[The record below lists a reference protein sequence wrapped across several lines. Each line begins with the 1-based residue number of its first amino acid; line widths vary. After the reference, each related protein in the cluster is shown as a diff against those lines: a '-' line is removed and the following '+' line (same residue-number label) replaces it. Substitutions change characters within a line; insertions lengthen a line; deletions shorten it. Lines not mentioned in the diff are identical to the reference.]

1 MMDPDRDE
9 RDKRCAALAGVPQ
22 QVSADLCFSMWI
34 PARDL
39 TSLEHLRDFKAIPR
53 AGISFV
59 CTDREVCTKLGGEA
73 VTICGCKFTVQAYS
87 KYSHWY
93 YVDLQRLPDDV
104 SDGTIYDW
112 FAGQGT
118 PPVFIT
124 PAHIVGGL
132 RSRSRR
138 VYFAQKTAPASVMI
152 DKRTP
157 LRQIQFLGQG
167 YSVVHHRR
175 REYNRVIPP
184 FIKELRAKHRKPAE
198 PQPDPPSPDA
208 DDTASTPPAFDDQ
221 SDTSENAAMA
231 DASDSDFEPHSGDE
245 SESDS
250 SQSGSMDGIEVAIE
264 VRRKAI
270 WPSGNP
276 PPKFPVAPTKSSDF
290 APDRVLR
297 AKRLIF
303 GEAANPAK
311 EWRSLPPSQKDYP
324 VVSTVNS
331 YEWLATGEGGSIP
344 PDQDIILWDRSQTP
358 ASSVGSYVAKDL
370 TAETAHNS
378 VVYQGSVEELSL
390 KNLCLVIKEVLGS
403 FESNPDPDTAISSV
417 QAQPSLHRAFGHAVL
432 RELATRPFEPEGD
445 TTVYGRLSSQ
455 LPDLV
460 TTDLQ
465 EALGLF
471 YPDEAQF
478 WLKVKLAEFDL
489 ALQIIA
495 PSIYLDPFKMGAFL
509 GKAASALPHPLWLLW
524 DDSTLA
530 SIIMSPLLDRILT
543 GPLPADLRETIEY
556 LRNQATSV
564 PPSSVPTHL

>member
-1 MMDPDRDE
+1 MTS
-9 RDKRCAALAGVPQ
+9 LGSTPQ
-22 QVSADLCFSMWI
+22 SPLWSK
-34 PARDL
+34 
-39 TSLEHLRDFKAIPR
+39 SLEHLRDFKAVPR

-73 VTICGCKFTVQAYS
+73 VTICGRKFTVQAYS

-112 FAGQGT
+112 FAQQGT
-118 PPVFIT
+118 PPVFT
-124 PAHIVGGL
+124 APVHIVGGL

-138 VYFAQKTAPASVMI
+138 VYFNQKSAPASVMI

-175 REYNRVIPP
+175 REFNRVIPS
-184 FIKELRAKHRKPAE
+184 FIKELRDKHKKTAE

-208 DDTASTPPAFDDQ
+208 EDTASTPPAYDDQ

-250 SQSGSMDGIEVAIE
+250 SHDGSMDGIEVAIE

-270 WPSGNP
+270 WPSGKP
-276 PPKFPVAPTKSSDF
+276 PQFPVAPTKSSDF
-290 APDRVLR
+290 TPARVMR

-303 GEAANPAK
+303 GEVADPAK
-311 EWRSLPPSQKDYP
+311 EWSSLPPSQKEYP

-331 YEWLATGEGGSIP
+331 YEWLATGEG
-344 PDQDIILWDRSQTP
+344 
-358 ASSVGSYVAKDL
+358 
-370 TAETAHNS
+370 
-378 VVYQGSVEELSL
+378 
-390 KNLCLVIKEVLGS
+390 
-403 FESNPDPDTAISSV
+403 
-417 QAQPSLHRAFGHAVL
+417 AQPSLHRVLLDTKAPGNFLALRAKAFGHAVL
-432 RELATRPFEPEGD
+432 RELSTRPFEPEGE
-445 TTVYGRLSSQ
+445 TSVYGRLSNY
-455 LPDLV
+455 LPDLAS
-460 TTDLQ
+460 TDLQ
-465 EALGLF
+465 AALGLF
-471 YPDEAQF
+471 YPDQAQF
-478 WLKVKLAEFDL
+478 WLKMKLAEFDL

-509 GKAASALPHPLWLLW
+509 GKAASALPHPLWLL
-524 DDSTLA
+524 
-530 SIIMSPLLDRILT
+530 
-543 GPLPADLRETIEY
+543 
-556 LRNQATSV
+556 
-564 PPSSVPTHL
+564 

>member
-1 MMDPDRDE
+1 
-9 RDKRCAALAGVPQ
+9 
-22 QVSADLCFSMWI
+22 MWI

-39 TSLEHLRDFKAIPR
+39 TVSFSDTEIMTSLGSTPQSPLWSKSLEHLRDFKAVPR

-73 VTICGCKFTVQAYS
+73 VTICGRKFTVQAYS

-112 FAGQGT
+112 FAQQGT
-118 PPVFIT
+118 PPVFT
-124 PAHIVGGL
+124 APVHIVGGL

-138 VYFAQKTAPASVMI
+138 VYFNQKSAPASVMI

-175 REYNRVIPP
+175 REFNRVIPS
-184 FIKELRAKHRKPAE
+184 FIKELRDKHKKTAE

-208 DDTASTPPAFDDQ
+208 EDTASTPPAYDDQ

-250 SQSGSMDGIEVAIE
+250 SHDGSMDGIEVAIE

-270 WPSGNP
+270 WPSGKP
-276 PPKFPVAPTKSSDF
+276 PQFPVAPTKSSDF
-290 APDRVLR
+290 TPARVMR

-303 GEAANPAK
+303 GEVADPAK
-311 EWRSLPPSQKDYP
+311 EWSSLPPSQKEYP

-331 YEWLATGEGGSIP
+331 YEWLATGEGGSVP
-344 PDQDIILWDRSQTP
+344 ADQDIILWDRSRTP
-358 ASSVGSYVAKDL
+358 PPTSVGAY
-370 TAETAHNS
+370 EF
-378 VVYQGSVEELSL
+378 
-390 KNLCLVIKEVLGS
+390 LGS
-403 FESNPDPDTAISSV
+403 FNSDSDPDKTISSI
-417 QAQPSLHRAFGHAVL
+417 QAQPSLHRVLLDTKAPGNFLALRAKAFGHAVL
-432 RELATRPFEPEGD
+432 RELSTRPFEPEGE
-445 TTVYGRLSSQ
+445 TSVYGRLSNY
-455 LPDLV
+455 LPDLAS
-460 TTDLQ
+460 TDLQ
-465 EALGLF
+465 AALGLF
-471 YPDEAQF
+471 YPDQAQF
-478 WLKVKLAEFDL
+478 WLKMKLAEFDL

-509 GKAASALPHPLWLLW
+509 GKAASALPHPLWLL
-524 DDSTLA
+524 
-530 SIIMSPLLDRILT
+530 
-543 GPLPADLRETIEY
+543 
-556 LRNQATSV
+556 
-564 PPSSVPTHL
+564 